1 MSDYGISQNQPIQR
15 YNYPVVG
22 KKKENKQENM
32 QKAATC
38 TLATVAGVVLTML
51 VGYGIVNKGGSAKKV
66 VDGAKKGAQEVA
78 RKKNTESSISNINT
92 MFKSLEKINN
102 GETLDSKD
110 IKAEIDILTVYKT
123 TIFIPQVNQHISSY
137 IRLLEQV
144 LNDNPNSKNID
155 KDKYEKI
162 FTNKNKGKIKI
173 DEILALTQKEK
184 ELKEKLAQQQLDFE
198 DLTLN
203 GENKITKNGH
213 SIEIKESFD
222 DLDKFSNL
230 VQLRY
235 NIYYDSK
242 DDGTI
247 YIFKDEKYHK
257 VNISELVNLNPIK
270 KNNGHKFL
278 DPSQV
283 NYIDKTA
290 AVENVTI
297 DGNNIQCIKGV
308 KKADTDTDTD
318 LYIKVRDLTENAIAT
333 IVNTDASQL
342 DNRDGILNAIN
353 ANCSSETIGK
363 VLANDDLKDKLVDT
377 TTGDPKDAG
386 ATLITGWVDSHKD
399 QAADIASAL
408 NEIKAFGA
416 NSVGAAFVNAIKAKC
431 KPATIGQVLDKLVDA
446 SGNPTDAGTTL
457 ITGWVTSNND
467 KANNIASALK
477 EIKEFG
483 DKSVGA
489 AFVNAIKAKCSSE
502 TIGQVLANAGLKDK
516 LVDTTTGDLKDAGDT
531 LITGWV
537 TSNNDKAKNI
547 ASALNEIK
555 AFGAN
560 SVGAAFVNAI
570 KANCSSET
578 IGKVLAND
586 DLKDKL
592 VDTTTGDPKDA
603 GATLITGWVDSHKD
617 QAADIA
623 SALNEIKAF
632 GANSV
637 GAAFVNAIKAK
648 CKPATIGQVLDK
660 LVDASGNPTDAGTT
674 LITGWVTSNKKNVDG
689 IASALKEI
697 NEFGDNSVGAAF
709 VNAINAKCEPGTI
722 KRILTNLFGT
732 NKDIEITSDSKE
744 QLLLDVLFTKISLS
758 EFETFI
764 KGAKIK
770 TYILKDKTYKDSI
783 SVQDSVFKLKIKTY
797 TKLYFSSKEGTYDD
811 ETPSF
816 EKYLLQ
822 QCGIDTTTIHN
833 TEYNKIYID
842 DSKDKEQKIKLSLN
856 AYKDDELVETKDNKL
871 LLTGAAMNLIS
882 THCTGDNNL
891 DELKYD
897 KVKQEEPNSNW
908 SFRKKGNKEDSTIT
922 ISGITFKYYVEPDT
936 DTLYIRRAKHQPQ
949 P

>member
-363 VLANDDLKDKLVDT
+363 VLANDDLKDKLVD
-377 TTGDPKDAG
+377 
-386 ATLITGWVDSHKD
+386 
-399 QAADIASAL
+399 
-408 NEIKAFGA
+408 
-416 NSVGAAFVNAIKAKC
+416 
-431 KPATIGQVLDKLVDA
+431 A

-537 TSNNDKAKNI
+537 TSNNDKAKN
-547 ASALNEIK
+547 
-555 AFGAN
+555 
-560 SVGAAFVNAI
+560 
-570 KANCSSET
+570 
-578 IGKVLAND
+578 
-586 DLKDKL
+586 
-592 VDTTTGDPKDA
+592 
-603 GATLITGWVDSHKD
+603 
-617 QAADIA
+617 IA

>member
-66 VDGAKKGAQEVA
+66 VDGAKKGAREVA
-78 RKKNTESSISNINT
+78 RKKNTESSISHINT
-92 MFKSLEKINN
+92 MFKSLEKINKGLN
-102 GETLDSKD
+102 LDSKD
-110 IKAEIDILTVYKT
+110 IKAEIDILTVYKNRSS
-123 TIFIPQVNQHISSY
+123 IPRVNQRISSY
-137 IRLLEQV
+137 ISLLEQV
-144 LNDNPNSKNID
+144 LNNNPNSKNID

-162 FTNKNKGKIKI
+162 FTDENKGKIKI

-242 DDGTI
+242 DGGII

-257 VNISELVNLNPIK
+257 VNVSELNQLSPIEEK
-270 KNNGHKFL
+270 NGHNFL
-278 DPSQV
+278 KPSQV
-283 NYIDKTA
+283 NFIDKTA
-290 AVENVTI
+290 AVEEVEI
-297 DGNNIQCIKGV
+297 GGQNIQCIKGV
-308 KKADTDTDTD
+308 KKADIDPDNN
-318 LYIKVRDLTENAIAT
+318 LYINVQDLTENAIAT

-342 DNRDGILNAIN
+342 DNRDGILNAIK
-353 ANCSSETIGK
+353 AKCSSETIGK

-386 ATLITGWVDSHKD
+386 ATLITD
-399 QAADIASAL
+399 
-408 NEIKAFGA
+408 
-416 NSVGAAFVNAIKAKC
+416 
-431 KPATIGQVLDKLVDA
+431 
-446 SGNPTDAGTTL
+446 
-457 ITGWVTSNND
+457 
-467 KANNIASALK
+467 
-477 EIKEFG
+477 
-483 DKSVGA
+483 
-489 AFVNAIKAKCSSE
+489 
-502 TIGQVLANAGLKDK
+502 
-516 LVDTTTGDLKDAGDT
+516 
-531 LITGWV
+531 
-537 TSNNDKAKNI
+537 
-547 ASALNEIK
+547 
-555 AFGAN
+555 
-560 SVGAAFVNAI
+560 
-570 KANCSSET
+570 
-578 IGKVLAND
+578 
-586 DLKDKL
+586 
-592 VDTTTGDPKDA
+592 
-603 GATLITGWVDSHKD
+603 WVDSHKD

-697 NEFGDNSVGAAF
+697 NEFDVNSVGAAF
-709 VNAINAKCEPGTI
+709 VNAINANCEPGTI
-722 KRILTNLFGT
+722 KNILTGLFDKNDNIVIT
-732 NKDIEITSDSKE
+732 NVSKE
-744 QLLLDVLFTKISLS
+744 QLLLDVLFSKISLR

-770 TYILKDKTYKDSI
+770 TYTPQDKTYKNLI

-842 DSKDKEQKIKLSLN
+842 DSKDKEQEIKLSLN
-856 AYKDDELVETKDNKL
+856 AYKDDDLVETKYNKL

-897 KVKQEEPNSNW
+897 EVKQEEPNSKW
-908 SFRKKGNKEDSTIT
+908 PWLKKGSKYDSTIT
-922 ISGITFKYYVEPDT
+922 ISGITFKYYVKQDDKGT
-936 DTLYIRRAKHQPQ
+936 DTLYIRVAQNQP
-949 P
+949 

>member
-363 VLANDDLKDKLVDT
+363 VLANDDLK
-377 TTGDPKDAG
+377 
-386 ATLITGWVDSHKD
+386 
-399 QAADIASAL
+399 
-408 NEIKAFGA
+408 
-416 NSVGAAFVNAIKAKC
+416 
-431 KPATIGQVLDKLVDA
+431 DKLVDA